1 MTSYKEYLESKFLK
15 KEDVMG
21 QQGHGV
27 LVTINAIQEQD
38 VAMTG
43 ESEQIKLCA
52 YFNELG
58 KGLVLN
64 STNMQALA
72 ELTGSEEIEDWIGH
86 QVVLYADQT
95 IMFRGKR
102 VGGIRLRAPR
112 IRASGIAGT
121 ARPSGPA
128 PAARNGMNPARPA
141 HLPQVP
147 QRRRVDPAA
156 PAVETETVVPGYHEQ
171 QAAEQVQQ
179 RPSRQP
185 PARET
190 APDPTG
196 PPVSPADMDD
206 DILF

>member
-27 LVTINAIQEQD
+27 LVTVTAIQEQD

-121 ARPSGPA
+121 ATPSGPA
-128 PAARNGMNPARPA
+128 TAARNGMNPARPA

-147 QRRRVDPAA
+147 QRGAQQQQ
-156 PAVETETVVPGYHEQ
+156 VETSLPGYHEQ
-171 QAAEQVQQ
+171 QAAKQHVQQ

-185 PARET
+185 PAEP
-190 APDPTG
+190 AAGHPTG
-196 PPVSPADMDD
+196 PPAGPADMDD
-206 DILF
+206 DIPF

>member
-15 KEDVMG
+15 KEDVVG

-27 LVTINAIQEQD
+27 LVTVNAIQEQD

-43 ESEQIKLCA
+43 ESEQIKLIA
-52 YFNELG
+52 FFNEMD

-64 STNMQALA
+64 STNMQMLA
-72 ELTGSEEIEDWIGH
+72 DITHSEEIEDWVGC

-112 IRASGIAGT
+112 IRASGIAGSAAVT
-121 ARPSGPA
+121 SASARGSNPA
-128 PAARNGMNPARPA
+128 PARPA

-147 QRRRVDPAA
+147 QRGAQQQQ
-156 PAVETETVVPGYHEQ
+156 VETGLPGYHEQ
-171 QAAEQVQQ
+171 QAAKQQVAQ
-179 RPSRQP
+179 RPSRKPPDAAPAEDQP
-185 PARET
+185 PA
-190 APDPTG
+190 G
-196 PPVSPADMDD
+196 HPADMGDD
-206 DILF
+206 VPF

>member
-21 QQGHGV
+21 QHGHGV
-27 LVTINAIQEQD
+27 LVSVNAIQEQD

-43 ESEQIKLCA
+43 ESEQIKLIA
-52 YFNELG
+52 FFNELD

-64 STNMQALA
+64 STNMQMLA
-72 ELTGSEEIEDWIGH
+72 DITHSEEIEDWVGC

-112 IRASGIAGT
+112 LRAAGNAGGGGAT
-121 ARPSGPA
+121 ATTKNA
-128 PAARNGMNPARPA
+128 TAQRPA

-147 QRRRVDPAA
+147 QRGAQQQQV
-156 PAVETETVVPGYHEQ
+156 TETGLPGYHEQ
-171 QAAEQVQQ
+171 QAAKQQVAQ
-179 RPSRQP
+179 RPSRKPPDAAPTEDQP
-185 PARET
+185 PAGH
-190 APDPTG
+190 P
-196 PPVSPADMDD
+196 SDMDD
-206 DILF
+206 DIPF

>member
-27 LVTINAIQEQD
+27 LVTVNAIQEQD

-43 ESEQIKLCA
+43 ESEQIKLIA
-52 YFNELG
+52 FFNEMD

-64 STNMQALA
+64 STNMQMLA
-72 ELTGSEEIEDWIGH
+72 DITHSEEIEDWVGC
-86 QVVLYADQT
+86 QVVLYADAT

-112 IRASGIAGT
+112 LRAAGNAGSG
-121 ARPSGPA
+121 A
-128 PAARNGMNPARPA
+128 PATTKNVTAQRTA

-147 QRRRVDPAA
+147 QRGAQQV
-156 PAVETETVVPGYHEQ
+156 VTETGLPGYHEQ
-171 QAAEQVQQ
+171 QAAKQHVQQ

-185 PARET
+185 PAEP
-190 APDPTG
+190 AADHPTG
-196 PPVSPADMDD
+196 PLAGHPSDMDD
-206 DILF
+206 DIPF